1 MSVAANPID
10 QRTRAMSGLAHRMKC
25 ARISLDLTQE
35 QLAERLGIARQTLT
49 GYEKGH
55 TDPPVSLLAQ
65 FCGDYHIDPQ
75 WLLLGVRRRHAAED
89 GDYEL
94 RAPQT
99 GKESR

>member
-1 MSVAANPID
+1 MTLAANPID
-10 QRTRAMSGLAHRMKC
+10 RPTHDLSGLAHRMEC
-25 ARISLDLTQE
+25 ARISLDVTQE
-35 QLAERLGIARQTLT
+35 QLADGLGIARQTLT

-65 FCGDYHIDPQ
+65 FCGDYRIDPQ

>member
-1 MSVAANPID
+1 MNVASDLGVEPSCTLSAIG
-10 QRTRAMSGLAHRMKC
+10 RRMKC
-25 ARISLDLTQE
+25 ARVSLELTQA
-35 QLAERLGIARQTLT
+35 QLAARLGIARQTLT

-55 TDPPVSLLAQ
+55 TDPPASLLAQ
-65 FCGDYHIDPQ
+65 FCGDYRIDPQ